1 MSFKVTI
8 LGCGSS
14 GGVPRIGNH
23 WGSCDPAN
31 PKNRRQRCSLLIE
44 RGEGDRITR
53 ALIDTSP
60 DLRQQLLSSGIGT
73 LDGVVFTHPH
83 ADHMHGID
91 ELRAIALNMRR
102 RVPVWANERTADA
115 LLTRFGYA
123 FKTPAG
129 SAYPPIVDFTL
140 IEPPMPILV
149 QGAGGDVELLPFE
162 VDHGDIRAL
171 GFRVLDVAYTPD
183 INGVPADAHSR
194 LLGLSCW
201 IVDALR
207 RTPHP
212 SHWSLSE
219 TLDWIAYFKPKRAVI
234 TNMHLDL
241 DYETLC
247 RELPPHI
254 RPAFD
259 GMALSLENT
268 SE

>member
-1 MSFKVTI
+1 MSLRVTI

-23 WGSCDPAN
+23 WGKCDPAN

-44 RGEGDRITR
+44 AKGGQGVTR

-60 DLRQQLLSSGIGT
+60 DLRQQLLAAGVGM
-73 LDGVVFTHPH
+73 LDAVLFTHAH
-83 ADHMHGID
+83 ADHTHGID
-91 ELRAIALNMRR
+91 ELRAITLNMGR
-102 RVPVWANERTADA
+102 RVPVWADDRTADA
-115 LLTRFGYA
+115 LFRRFGYA

-129 SAYPPIVDFTL
+129 STYPPIVEFAP
-140 IEPPMPILV
+140 IEPMLPI
-149 QGAGGDVELLPFE
+149 AISGGGGTLTLTPFE
-162 VDHGDIRAL
+162 VEHGDVRAL

-183 INGVPADAHSR
+183 INGVPEQSHAVLS
-194 LLGLSCW
+194 GLSCW

-207 RTPHP
+207 RTAHP

-219 TLDWIAYFKPKRAVI
+219 TLEWIAFFAPKRAVI

-241 DYETLC
+241 DYDSLC
-247 RELPPHI
+247 AELPPHI

-259 GMALSLENT
+259 GMSMDFN
-268 SE
+268 